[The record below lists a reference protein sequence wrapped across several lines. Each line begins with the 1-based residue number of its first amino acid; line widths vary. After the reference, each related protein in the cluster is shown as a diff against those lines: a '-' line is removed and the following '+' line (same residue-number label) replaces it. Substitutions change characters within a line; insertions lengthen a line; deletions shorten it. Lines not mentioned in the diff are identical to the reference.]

1 MRTLRE
7 VSAAVRP
14 TGEQEKINGT
24 GIVSRDEYYF
34 LKVIKIKTVL
44 FD

>member
-7 VSAAVRP
+7 VSAAIGP
-14 TGEQEKINGT
+14 TEEQETNVI

-34 LKVIKIKTVL
+34 LKVIKVKKV
-44 FD
+44 FFE